1 VEDTPE
7 HIKKLQLEIWLS
19 KPPGER
25 LRLAIQSNEALY
37 AFWNAGKKNIAASK
51 LLSDR
56 IDIKIKH
63 GNYPL

>member
-25 LRLAIQSNEALY
+25 LRLAIQSNEELF
-37 AFWNAGKKNIAASK
+37 AFFNAGKKSIAKAKADKSK
-51 LLSDR
+51 Q
-56 IDIKIKH
+56 
-63 GNYPL
+63 